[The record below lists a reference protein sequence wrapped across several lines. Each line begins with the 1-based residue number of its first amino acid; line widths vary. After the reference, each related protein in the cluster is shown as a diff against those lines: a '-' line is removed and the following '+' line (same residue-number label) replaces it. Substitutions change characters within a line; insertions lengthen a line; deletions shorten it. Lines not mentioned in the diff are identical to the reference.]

1 MKTVL
6 ILGGG
11 ITGLST
17 AYELEK
23 QINEQEEVNIILAD
37 ASSKLGG
44 KIRTEKQDDFI
55 METGADSIV
64 SRKIVP
70 TGIIEELGIQDEV
83 VYNSVGTS
91 YLFVDGTLKQIP
103 ADSVF
108 GIPASIRALV
118 ESELVSAEGK
128 VEALKDYYTNDR
140 KFTGTDSI
148 GEFLSHYL
156 GKELTEKQ
164 IAPVLSGV
172 YSGNLNDLSIQST
185 MPYLLEYKERYG
197 SILKGIEKNKG
208 RFLGNNEK
216 KFLSFQNGL
225 STIIGAFEKQL
236 TRTEIMLSH
245 EAVEI
250 VSLDNQYVVRF
261 NNGSEVTAD
270 YVVLSIPHNKAEK
283 LFVNEQIIDAFSD
296 FQMNSIITVYL
307 GFKVPDEILPENGT
321 GFITT
326 PNESLICGACT
337 WTSRKW
343 KHTSKNGNLLVR
355 LFYKN
360 NHPRFAEIKEM
371 GNEELIDLALSDLE
385 KSLQL
390 NEKPIVSNITKW
402 MNQMP
407 TYQKS
412 HPETVEKLEKILEN
426 NFPGIFIAGCSYY
439 GAGIPDCIE
448 NGRETAKKV
457 VHTIFER
464 VN

>member
-148 GEFLSHYL
+148 GEFLSYYL

-197 SILKGIEKNKG
+197 SILKGIEKNKES
-208 RFLGNNEK
+208 FLGNNEK
-216 KFLSFQNGL
+216 KFLSFQKGL
-225 STIIGAFEKQL
+225 STIIDAFEKQL

-250 VSLDNQYVVRF
+250 VSLDNKYVVRF

-426 NFPGIFIAGCSYY
+426 DFPGIFIAGCSYY

>member
-148 GEFLSHYL
+148 GEFLSYYL

-197 SILKGIEKNKG
+197 SILKGIEKNKES
-208 RFLGNNEK
+208 FLGNNEK

-426 NFPGIFIAGCSYY
+426 DFPGIFIAGCSYY